1 MTEGGDGGG
10 GAGGDERDW
19 AIWLRLLSHSVRD
32 TAVSASTD
40 DTAVL
45 QAVRKLHELCK
56 IGGGGDLVARVYP
69 SLTKLFQRCCASVV
83 SSQRSSTGLLL
94 LTILQFFLDFGE
106 FVLHDGDPSLRT
118 FFRSF
123 LSRQYAD
130 PTVAAATIDFLNQNK
145 TKLLLAHA
153 TLLPQ
158 YFPLLLKVVAWGSNS

>member
-10 GAGGDERDW
+10 GSGGDERDW

-32 TAVSASTD
+32 TSVSASTD

-69 SLTKLFQRCCASVV
+69 PLTKLFQRCCASVV

-123 LSRQYAD
+123 LSRMRIQLWQLQ
-130 PTVAAATIDFLNQNK
+130 PLIFSTR
-145 TKLLLAHA
+145 TKQSFCWLMQPCFH
-153 TLLPQ
+153 
-158 YFPLLLKVVAWGSNS
+158 SISHSS

>member
-32 TAVSASTD
+32 TAGSASTD

-56 IGGGGDLVARVYP
+56 IEGSGDLVARVYP

-94 LTILQFFLDFGE
+94 LVRLFFLSLICFPNHDQKLASVSDFQ
-106 FVLHDGDPSLRT
+106 L
-118 FFRSF
+118 
-123 LSRQYAD
+123 
-130 PTVAAATIDFLNQNK
+130 
-145 TKLLLAHA
+145 
-153 TLLPQ
+153 TLLRRCCCSS
-158 YFPLLLKVVAWGSNS
+158 VSNLSLSLVGML